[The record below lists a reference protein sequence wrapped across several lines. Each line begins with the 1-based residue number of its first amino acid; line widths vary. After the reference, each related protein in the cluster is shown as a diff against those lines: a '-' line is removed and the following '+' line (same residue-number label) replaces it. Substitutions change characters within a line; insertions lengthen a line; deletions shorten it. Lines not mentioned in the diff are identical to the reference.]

1 MGKAGMSTLNVT
13 NQLHQFDSNVELA
26 AQLAKQIAFELGE
39 AISARGI
46 ATLAV
51 SGGSTPVALFEQ
63 LSHCALDWAHIT
75 VTQVD
80 ERWVDGQHAD
90 ANARLIREHLLQ
102 HAAAAAN
109 FVSMKTPAASPF
121 GAEAAAAEKLSAFA
135 NGIDVVVLGM
145 GEDGHTA
152 SFFPAAT
159 TLAQA
164 LDLDGS
170 ALCVAVTPP
179 SAPHDRMTLSLPA
192 LLRAQ
197 HLYLHIVGEAK
208 MAVLEKAGLPG
219 KIEDLPIR
227 SVMAQAQPPLQIYY
241 ANRN

>member
-1 MGKAGMSTLNVT
+1 MLN
-13 NQLHQFDSNVELA
+13 QFHQFDSNLELA
-26 AQLAKQIAFELGE
+26 VQLANEIAFDLEN
-39 AISARGI
+39 AIKARGK

-51 SGGSTPVALFEQ
+51 SGGSTPVVLFEQ
-63 LSHCALDWAHIT
+63 LSRSALDWAHIT

-80 ERWVDGQHAD
+80 ERWVDGQHED
-90 ANARLIREHLLQ
+90 ANARLISEHLLQ

-121 GAEAAAAEKLSAFA
+121 GAEAEAAEKLSAFA

-164 LDLDGS
+164 LDPDGN
-170 ALCVAVTPP
+170 ALCIAVTPP

-197 HLYLHIVGEAK
+197 HLYLHIVGEGK
-208 MAVLEKAGLPG
+208 MAVLQQAGQPE

-227 SVMAQAQPPLQIYY
+227 SVMAQTEPPLQIYY

>member
-1 MGKAGMSTLNVT
+1 MS
-13 NQLHQFDSNVELA
+13 NQFYQFESNVELA
-26 AQLAKQIAFELGE
+26 VQLANTIALDLEE
-39 AISARGI
+39 AINTRGK

-63 LSHCALDWAHIT
+63 LSQRTVDWAHIT

-80 ERWVDGQHAD
+80 ERWVDAQHED

-102 HAAAAAN
+102 NAAAAAN
-109 FVSMKTPAASPF
+109 FVSMKTAAASPF
-121 GAEAAAAEKLSAFA
+121 GAEAAAAEKLSAFS
-135 NGIDVVVLGM
+135 NSIDVVVLGM
-145 GEDGHTA
+145 GNDGHTA

-164 LDLDGS
+164 LDPAGS
-170 ALCVAVTPP
+170 ALCVALTPP

-197 HLYLHIVGEAK
+197 HLYLHIVGETK
-208 MAVLEKAGLPG
+208 MAVLQQARLPG

-227 SVMAQAQPPLQIYY
+227 SVMAQAEPSLHIYY